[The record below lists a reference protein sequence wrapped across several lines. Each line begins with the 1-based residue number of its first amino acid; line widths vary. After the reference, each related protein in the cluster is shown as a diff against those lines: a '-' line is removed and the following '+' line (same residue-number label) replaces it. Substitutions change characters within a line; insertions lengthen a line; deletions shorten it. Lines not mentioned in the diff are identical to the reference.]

1 MKGGKLKNTMN
12 NIEELY
18 NLYFHDVYLY
28 IKTLSRDDDTAQEI
42 TQETF
47 FKAMKSLNKFKG
59 ECSIKS
65 WLCQIAKNI
74 FYNQCKVRNRFT
86 EEEISSDI
94 PDETVSFTDRIAD
107 NSQALEIHRIL
118 HKMEEPYKE
127 VFSLRIFSE
136 LSFKQIADIFGK
148 TESWARVTFHRAK
161 VKIID
166 KLEENA

>member
-1 MKGGKLKNTMN
+1 MN

-18 NLYFHDVYLY
+18 KLYFHDVYLY
-28 IKTLSRDDDTAQEI
+28 IKSLSHNDDTAQDV

-47 FKAMKSLNKFKG
+47 FKAMKSLNSFKG
-59 ECSIKS
+59 ECSVKS

-74 FYNQCKVRNRFT
+74 FYNKCKADSRFT
-86 EEEISSDI
+86 DAELSPET

-107 NSQALEIHRIL
+107 SSQALEIHRIL

-127 VFSLRIFSE
+127 VFSLRVFSE
-136 LSFKQIADIFGK
+136 LSFKQIAELFGK

-161 VKIID
+161 VRIID
-166 KLEENA
+166 ALEEKTQA